1 MKKEKKIDESNISS
15 SSSMSVNESIV
26 EFDDRKKGALRVES
40 KLIEK
45 TYLIDKNNNSNAATN
60 KSKAAIKPIK
70 SALYILSCLFLF
82 QLALTTIG
90 FYLQFNYL
98 KTQTDLYEIKIAN
111 FFDRVINDLNIDFN
125 ELLRQQI
132 SRKKDPTYSRSDDDN
147 NYMIL
152 NLTHEIDLNDLNVDE
167 LNKTVLTYQ
176 QNLFDAVLKENLNG
190 RIKRNTKRSSSF
202 YHKVNY
208 SQQGNTRN
216 HRHQGDTF
224 FLTDKQPKNV
234 SGDHFLIQAYSKIS
248 VGYLHFQ
255 LISIDIYIRTYISLR
270 YLRWLNI
277 VQQQEIT
284 VHHLHQAR
292 LVHLVS
298 RVQKVTLDLK
308 ETKVIRDHQDLK

>member
-1 MKKEKKIDESNISS
+1 MKKEKKIDDSNIS

-45 TYLIDKNNNSNAATN
+45 TYLIDKNNNSKAATN
-60 KSKAAIKPIK
+60 KSKACTKPIIT
-70 SALYILSCLFLF
+70 SAVYILSCLFLF

-98 KTQTDLYEIKIAN
+98 KTQTDLHEIKITN

-132 SRKKDPTYSRSDDDN
+132 SRKKDPTYSRNDDDT

-176 QNLFDAVLKENLNG
+176 QNLFDAVLKENLNS
-190 RIKRNTKRSSSF
+190 RIKRNTNTNTKRSSSF

-248 VGYLHFQ
+248 VGYFC
-255 LISIDIYIRTYISLR
+255 
-270 YLRWLNI
+270 
-277 VQQQEIT
+277 V
-284 VHHLHQAR
+284 
-292 LVHLVS
+292 
-298 RVQKVTLDLK
+298 LK
-308 ETKVIRDHQDLK
+308 LFH